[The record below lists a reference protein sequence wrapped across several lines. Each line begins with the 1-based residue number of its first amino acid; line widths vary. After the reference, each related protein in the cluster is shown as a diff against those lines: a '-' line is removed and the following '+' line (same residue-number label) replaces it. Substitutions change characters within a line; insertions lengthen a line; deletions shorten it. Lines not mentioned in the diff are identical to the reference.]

1 MSTNSNL
8 TTEASRIAKLYRS
21 AFNNFGW
28 RMCVCKKDGT
38 IVTVDPGLRTFLHL
52 DDSSSIYQANL
63 FQILHDLSSNR
74 ISIEEMSS
82 KLLTENQHINLRND
96 GRNQRM
102 LEITPVA
109 VANELSQELIV
120 VGIRDCTQEY
130 DLRAELR
137 RRRDFEMMLADLS
150 SRMINLTYSTID
162 KTINI
167 ALREI
172 GKYFAVDHTYI
183 NLFRD
188 DGTIVDCT
196 HEWTQDGFSPLIDQ
210 VQGIHIDSF
219 PYYLKYV
226 ENKETLVINSLDEL
240 PETAKNEYDHL
251 AAQNVKSALMVPLI
265 SEDDMIGFLRLD
277 TVRRKQRWEEDS
289 IRYLKI
295 CADLLGNALVRRQAE
310 EIYTQAIE
318 NSLHGY
324 MIHQQG
330 VIKFVNP
337 RLCEIFG
344 RTASELC
351 AMTPEENINLLH
363 PEDRERIRRIINGRE
378 RGEKQPSHYEYRA
391 LRPDGSVI
399 YLENFASRI
408 IYRGRPATQASVVD
422 ITDRKN
428 AEMLLRLQRDLSVK
442 LSALS
447 SLENS
452 YKAVFDSAF
461 KIRGIDSGGFYII
474 DDKTGDLQLVYQRGI
489 SAEFVQANSYF
500 DADSNRARLAKMGKS
515 VYYSKPQL
523 EDTFSTEEKREGLT
537 WVAVLPVTHDGRASG
552 LINFSSHSIHSIPR
566 SNRHALEAIV
576 GQLGRV
582 IGRIQAEK
590 ERLQAEER
598 VTSFIQNVDDM
609 VYFQGLD
616 GSLALLNEANA
627 KITGYTIE
635 EFNKDPQLW
644 RKIVHPEDVKTAEEF
659 FSRHPEGVPSFE
671 TEYRIRDKR
680 GHWHWIL
687 SRMVATRDE
696 TGKIIGYNCIDRDIS
711 DRKQIEEALR
721 ESEMRYHELFHSVME
736 GMVMLDEDE
745 IIQFCN
751 PAFAKILEADSISE
765 LIGENFIRFIP
776 ADQIDMVEAQTLM
789 RKEGHSSQYELRL
802 KTIRDN
808 QRIVLISVT
817 PRFNRRGGFIGTVA
831 AMMDITETRKLQEIA
846 SRAQRL
852 ETAGKIAGQV
862 AHDFNN
868 LLGPMIA
875 YPGFVR
881 ESLPLGSSGTK
892 FLDDMEKAAQHMA
905 EINQQLLTLGRR
917 AHYIQEPLNLNEV
930 VLDVIGQVYPL
941 PDTISVEKELD
952 SKLMNIKGGKSQI
965 TRVISNLTSNALD
978 SMQEIGCLTIK
989 TENYYAEDISKK
1001 YGKVPRGEY
1010 VKLTISDTGCG
1021 IAADIINNIFDPFFS
1036 TKTADKKRGSGL
1048 GLSVVH
1054 AVIQDHNG
1062 FIDLKSEVGKGTS
1075 FYIYLPI
1082 TRETKELD
1090 RDDDIPGGSELVLVV
1105 DDDEIQRDVTL
1116 RLLEKLGY
1124 KVTVSPSGEDALKL
1138 LGEHSFDL
1146 LALDLIMPPGI
1157 DGAETFR
1164 RALQINPSQ
1173 KAIIVSG
1180 YSDRVRAE
1188 VALKLGAGAYVRKP
1202 LTLKSLATAV
1212 REVLD
1217 RKQNSEIKK

>member
-1 MSTNSNL
+1 MSIYSGL
-8 TTEASRIAKLYRS
+8 TAEANRIAKLYRS
-21 AFNNFGW
+21 AFNTFGW
-28 RMCVCKKDGT
+28 SMCVCKQDGT
-38 IVTVDPGLRTFLHL
+38 IVTVDPGLRAFLHL
-52 DDSSSIYQANL
+52 DNSSSDNLANI
-63 FQILHDLSSNR
+63 FQILHDLSSSR
-74 ISIEEMSS
+74 DSIEEMGS
-82 KLLTENQHINLRND
+82 KLLAEKQHMKLSHDVDKQFIIEIN
-96 GRNQRM
+96 
-102 LEITPVA
+102 PVA
-109 VANELSQELIV
+109 VSSEFSDELV
-120 VGIRDCTQEY
+120 VFGIRDCTREY
-130 DLRAELR
+130 EVHAELR
-137 RRRDFEMMLADLS
+137 RRRDFELMLADLS

-172 GKYFAVDHTYI
+172 GKYFGVDHTYI

-188 DGTIVDCT
+188 DGSIVDCT
-196 HEWTQDGFSPLIDQ
+196 HEWTQDGFTPLIDQ
-210 VQGIHIDSF
+210 VQGIRTDNF

-226 ENKETLVINSLDEL
+226 KNKEILVINSLDEL
-240 PETAKNEYDHL
+240 PESAKSEREHL
-251 AAQNVKSALMVPLI
+251 SAQNIKSALMVPLI
-265 SEDDMIGFLRLD
+265 SEDEMVGFLGLD
-277 TVRRKQRWEEDS
+277 TVRHPRRWEADS

-324 MIHQQG
+324 MIHQDG
-330 VIKFVNP
+330 VLKFVNP

-351 AMTPEENINLLH
+351 AMSPKENINLLH
-363 PEDRERIRRIINGRE
+363 HEDRQRIRRIIRGRE

-391 LRPDGSVI
+391 LRPDGSII

-422 ITDRKN
+422 ISDRKN
-428 AEMLLRLQRDLSVK
+428 VEQLLRLQRDLSVK

-447 SLENS
+447 SLEDS
-452 YKAVFDSAF
+452 YEAVFDSAF
-461 KIRGIDSGGFYII
+461 KIKGIDSGAFFIS
-474 DDKTGDLQLVYQRGI
+474 DDKAGSLHLVYKRGI
-489 SAEFVQANSYF
+489 SSEFVRANSYF
-500 DADSNRARLAKMGKS
+500 PAESERTKLAMKGRPAYFGKQ
-515 VYYSKPQL
+515 QL
-523 EDTFSTEEKREGLT
+523 EDVFSETEKQEGLT
-537 WVAVLPVTHDGRASG
+537 LVAVLPVTHDGRVKG
-552 LINFSSHSIHSIPR
+552 LINFGSHSIHSIPR
-566 SNRHALEAIV
+566 SDRHALEAVI

-582 IGRIQAEK
+582 IGRIQAEE
-590 ERLQAEER
+590 ERLKAEER

-616 GSLALLNEANA
+616 GSLALLNDANA
-627 KITGYTIE
+627 KITGYTID
-635 EFNKDPQLW
+635 EFNNDPQLW

-659 FSRHPEGVPSFE
+659 FNKHPEGVSAFE
-671 TEYRIRDKR
+671 TEYRIRDKH
-680 GHWHWIL
+680 GQWHWIL
-687 SRMVATRDE
+687 SRMVAVRNE
-696 TGKIIGYNCIDRDIS
+696 KGEIIGYNCIDRDIS

-721 ESEMRYHELFHSVME
+721 DSEMRYHELFHSVME

-751 PAFAKILEADSISE
+751 PAFAKILESDSISE
-765 LIGENFIRFIP
+765 LIGESFIRFIP

-789 RKEGHSSQYELRL
+789 RKEGHSSQYELKL
-802 KTIRDN
+802 KTTRDN

-881 ESLPLGSSGTK
+881 ESLPLGSSGAK

-930 VLDVIGQVYPL
+930 VLDVVGQMYPL
-941 PDTISVEKELD
+941 QETIAIEKQLD

-965 TRVISNLTSNALD
+965 TRVISNLITNALD
-978 SMQEIGCLTIK
+978 SIQEIGCLTIK
-989 TENYYAEDISKK
+989 TENYYVEDIARK

-1021 IAADIINNIFDPFFS
+1021 IATDIINNIFDPFFS

-1062 FIDLKSEVGKGTS
+1062 FIDLQSEVGKGTS
-1075 FYIYLPI
+1075 FFIYLPI
-1082 TRETKELD
+1082 TREAKEID
-1090 RDDDIPGGSELVLVV
+1090 SDDDIPSGNESVLVV
-1105 DDDEIQRDVTL
+1105 DDDEIQRDVTR

-1124 KVTVSPSGEDALKL
+1124 EVSVSPSGENALEL
-1138 LGEHSFDL
+1138 LGEQSFDL
-1146 LALDLIMPPGI
+1146 LALDLVMPPGI

-1164 RALQINPSQ
+1164 RALQINPNQ

-1212 REVLD
+1212 RKVLD
-1217 RKQNSEIKK
+1217 RKQNSEINK